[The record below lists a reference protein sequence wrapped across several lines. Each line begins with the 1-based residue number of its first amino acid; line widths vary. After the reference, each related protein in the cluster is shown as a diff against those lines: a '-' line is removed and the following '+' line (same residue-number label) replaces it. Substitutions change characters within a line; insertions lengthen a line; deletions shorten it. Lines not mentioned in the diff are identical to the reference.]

1 MLSEG
6 VHSLVDTLNE
16 LLLLYGLRRAGK
28 APDPVHPFGYGR
40 ELYFWSFIVAL
51 LVFAAGAGVSAYE
64 GIQHIRR
71 PEPATNHALSY
82 SVLGISILFEG
93 ASWWVALREFRR
105 TKGKLG
111 YFEAFR
117 RSKDP
122 STFTV
127 LLEDSAAL
135 LGLGFALIGL
145 VAAQT
150 LDMPVLDGVASLCI
164 AGVLA
169 ATAFLLAR
177 ETKGLLVGEPA
188 HPAVAERIMAV
199 AETDPD
205 LRRANGV
212 TTMQMGP
219 EQVVAMLSA
228 EFEDDRKTPQIEAC
242 ITRIESAVK
251 REYPE
256 LVALFIKPQTPEVY
270 ASPRGTGRS
279 ACAGMTL
286 RLRPFHLFGATV
298 PSPFSRACL
307 YRAGLVARRS
317 SDPPRSFYRRPP
329 VEVAPELLN
338 KLLVRDDGRTGRI
351 VEVEAYAGSV
361 DPAAHSYRG
370 QTRARPACSARPAT
384 CMSTSLTACTG
395 AATLS
400 AAKWVKAWRCCCGP
414 SSRCWAWSACANC
427 VPPRAATTIWPAG
440 PASSRR
446 PSGWTAASTALIW

>member
-1 MLSEG
+1 MSAPTGPRLVIYAALAGNLAIAVAKFIAAGISGSSAMLSEG

-16 LLLLYGLRRAGK
+16 VLLLYGLRRAGK
-28 APDPVHPFGYGR
+28 APDAVHPFGYGR

-64 GIQHIRR
+64 GVQHIRQ
-71 PEPATNHALSY
+71 PEPATHHVLSY

-105 TKGKLG
+105 TKGRLG

-135 LGLGFALIGL
+135 LGLGFALAGL
-145 VAAQT
+145 VAAQL

-164 AGVLA
+164 AAVLA
-169 ATAFLLAR
+169 LTAFLLAR

-188 HPAVAERIMAV
+188 HPAVAERILAV
-199 AETDPD
+199 AETDAD

-228 EFEDDRKTPQIEAC
+228 EFEDDRHTPQIEAC
-242 ITRIESAVK
+242 ITRIENAVK

-256 LVALFIKPQTPEVY
+256 LVALFVKPQTPEVY
-270 ASPRGTGRS
+270 A
-279 ACAGMTL
+279 
-286 RLRPFHLFGATV
+286 
-298 PSPFSRACL
+298 
-307 YRAGLVARRS
+307 ARRAALRA
-317 SDPPRSFYRRPP
+317 PRSP
-329 VEVAPELLN
+329 
-338 KLLVRDDGRTGRI
+338 D
-351 VEVEAYAGSV
+351 
-361 DPAAHSYRG
+361 
-370 QTRARPACSARPAT
+370 
-384 CMSTSLTACTG
+384 
-395 AATLS
+395 
-400 AAKWVKAWRCCCGP
+400 
-414 SSRCWAWSACANC
+414 
-427 VPPRAATTIWPAG
+427 
-440 PASSRR
+440 
-446 PSGWTAASTALIW
+446 